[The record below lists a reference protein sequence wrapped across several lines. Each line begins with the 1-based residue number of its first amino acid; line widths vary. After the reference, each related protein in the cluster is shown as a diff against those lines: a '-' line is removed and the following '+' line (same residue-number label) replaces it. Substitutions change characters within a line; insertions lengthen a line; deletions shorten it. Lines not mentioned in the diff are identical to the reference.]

1 MEKEQPNDGWKHFTV
16 GINKNYG
23 GVVKYVMGGAFILG
37 FAVIANK
44 LLSTNRLEEEFL
56 KKEVVT
62 LEGNVVDERYV
73 PPIMSDH
80 NRKTSSEYYFSIDDT
95 VGRRLGIQVIDS
107 PEPPLQIEYVDARLE
122 KGTTVKVKARQV
134 GEFEYKAF
142 ANEVYLK

>member
-1 MEKEQPNDGWKHFTV
+1 MPEEQSMSKRSRWFSTRVFPC
-16 GINKNYG
+16 
-23 GVVKYVMGGAFILG
+23 VMGLTLALG
-37 FAVIANK
+37 VYT
-44 LLSTNRLEEEFL
+44 LLDKKTDEKFL

-62 LEGNVVDERYV
+62 LEGKVVDERCV
-73 PPIMSDH
+73 PPALGNH
-80 NRKTSSEYYFSIDDT
+80 TSTPHEYFFSIDDT

-107 PEPPLQIEYVDARLE
+107 YEPPLKLEYVDARLE